1 MDDYTM
7 GEDFEILK
15 RIAEVY
21 ESLPPESVALVL
33 ANSNENS
40 DFDVLDT
47 EDQVLVSVVDNLP
60 EGFKKRLVFYLA
72 HGILQMIEDNFEDL
86 IEAGRDRAL
95 LQEAGNMEEN
105 EIQKMLGNM
114 EENELIKNSENVIV
128 FDPKRKKK

>member
-1 MDDYTM
+1 MDDFTM

-15 RIAEVY
+15 CIAEVY

-33 ANSNENS
+33 AQKELSFSSNENS

-60 EGFKKRLVFYLA
+60 EGFEKRLVFYLA

-86 IEAGRDRAL
+86 IEAGKNRAL
-95 LQEAGNMEEN
+95 LQEVE
-105 EIQKMLGNM
+105 NM
-114 EENELIKNSENVIV
+114 EENELIKNSENVII

>member
-33 ANSNENS
+33 AQKELSFSSNENS

-60 EGFKKRLVFYLA
+60 EGFEKRLVFYLA
-72 HGILQMIEDNFEDL
+72 HGILQMVEDNFEDL
-86 IEAGRDRAL
+86 IEAGKNRAL
-95 LQEAGNMEEN
+95 LQEIE
-105 EIQKMLGNM
+105 NM
-114 EENELIKNSENVIV
+114 EENELIKNSENVII
-128 FDPKRKKK
+128 FDPKKKKK